1 MKSQKV
7 RPTNLDLTTIKQPV
21 SAIASILHRISGVI
35 NFILAGFLL
44 ILLDFS
50 LQSSNNYQLIVS
62 FLHNYL
68 VIFIMWGFLTAL
80 TYHLFAGIRHMLM
93 DLGYFEEIES
103 GRKSAV
109 VVMFITVIF
118 SLIILGALI

>member
-7 RPTNLDLTTIKQPV
+7 RPTNLDLTTIKQPI

-35 NFILAGFLL
+35 NFILVGFLL
-44 ILLDFS
+44 TLLDFS

-68 VIFIMWGFLTAL
+68 VIFIMWGFLTA
-80 TYHLFAGIRHMLM
+80 
-93 DLGYFEEIES
+93 
-103 GRKSAV
+103 
-109 VVMFITVIF
+109 
-118 SLIILGALI
+118 

>member
-35 NFILAGFLL
+35 NFILVGFLL

-50 LQSSNNYQLIVS
+50 LQSSNNYQSIVS

-103 GRKSAV
+103 GRKSAI
-109 VVMFITVIF
+109 VVMIITVIF

>member
-7 RPTNLDLTTIKQPV
+7 RPTNLDLTTIKQPI

-35 NFILAGFLL
+35 NFILVGFLL

-93 DLGYFEEIES
+93 DLGYFEEIDS
-103 GRKSAV
+103 GRKSAI
-109 VVMFITVIF
+109 VVMIITIIF

>member
-21 SAIASILHRISGVI
+21 SAIASILHRVSGVI
-35 NFILAGFLL
+35 NFILVGFLL

-93 DLGYFEEIES
+93 DLGCFEEIDS

-109 VVMFITVIF
+109 VVMFITVIL

>member
-7 RPTNLDLTTIKQPV
+7 RPTNLDLTTIKQPI

-35 NFILAGFLL
+35 NFILVGFLL

>member
-7 RPTNLDLTTIKQPV
+7 RPTNLDLTTIKQPI

-35 NFILAGFLL
+35 NFILVGFLL

-50 LQSSNNYQLIVS
+50 LQSSNNYQSIVS
-62 FLHNYL
+62 FLHNYF

-93 DLGYFEEIES
+93 DLGYFEEIDS
-103 GRKSAV
+103 GRKSAI
-109 VVMFITVIF
+109 VVMIITIIF
-118 SLIILGALI
+118 SLIILGALV

>member
-7 RPTNLDLTTIKQPV
+7 RPTNLDLTTIKQPI
-21 SAIASILHRISGVI
+21 SAIASILHRISGVV
-35 NFILAGFLL
+35 NFILVGFLL

>member
-7 RPTNLDLTTIKQPV
+7 RPTNLDLTTIKQPI
-21 SAIASILHRISGVI
+21 SAIASILHRISGVV
-35 NFILAGFLL
+35 NFILVGFLL
-44 ILLDFS
+44 SLLDFS

>member
-35 NFILAGFLL
+35 NFILVGFLL

-50 LQSSNNYQLIVS
+50 LQSSNNFQLIVS

-93 DLGYFEEIES
+93 DLGYFEEIAS
-103 GRKSAV
+103 GRKSAI
-109 VVMFITVIF
+109 VVMIITIIF
-118 SLIILGALI
+118 SLIILGALV